1 MRIVAGK
8 LLSGAH
14 PVSLITHT
22 IYTTISLKNQY
33 ISDKWYKF
41 LDIAKLLGEL
51 FLVVNFK

>member
-8 LLSGAH
+8 LLSGTH
-14 PVSLITHT
+14 PVSLIAHT

-51 FLVVNFK
+51 FLVMNFK